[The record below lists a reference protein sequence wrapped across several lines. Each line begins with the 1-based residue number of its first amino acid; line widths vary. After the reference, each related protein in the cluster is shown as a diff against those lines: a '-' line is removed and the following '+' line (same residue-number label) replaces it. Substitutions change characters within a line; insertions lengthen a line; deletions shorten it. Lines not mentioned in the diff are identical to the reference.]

1 MLEQHPKKHKIIIII
16 TEYKILKGCHYL
28 FTNGT
33 RYQKLPKPTI
43 KDVRELSIL
52 LQNQHSSQMCFNW
65 LIKAILPCNLLER
78 KDRNALQQ
86 LPLEP

>member
-52 LQNQHSSQMCFNW
+52 LQN
-65 LIKAILPCNLLER
+65 
-78 KDRNALQQ
+78 
-86 LPLEP
+86 